1 MKARSL
7 PLPQKLP
14 HGRLARGKAPAA
26 ARGTEGMDKILT
38 DELHPPEFMRPP
50 FIQFKR
56 GSNPFK
62 GFCMHSTVRIR
73 FFTVLISALLLGWNR
88 TAAAG
93 DGALKI
99 RGVLPWHNFLCGP
112 SAWNEAD
119 YRAYLDR
126 MKELDLNF
134 IGFHCYT
141 GGAERYATYVE
152 PMIRIAYR
160 NVLPEAGF
168 DTGMTARWGYRPL
181 AFGDFAFETGNLFPG
196 GRDFFGADCAV
207 DARSNEERYQKAQ
220 ALMKRVLVM
229 AHERDIRFAM
239 GFEFGVYPPEFA
251 SIVPRGYNIP
261 GTMLPDPTHPCSMEV
276 LRITLDNV
284 LQAYPGVD
292 CIWLW
297 LHEHTGFIQKA
308 GISGEFKRRYET
320 LTPLFADSGSEDA
333 VFTGVWSLLYVQAA
347 RDYLS
352 RVAPA
357 VKLIVGGWG
366 GGNQLPAVL
375 TGLDRA
381 LPKDVI
387 FTCLNPDQG
396 LKPQLSILEDIAK
409 NREVW
414 AVPWLE
420 SDANLWHPQPRVSLL
435 RDHVTLAARQNLAGV
450 VAIHWRTRET
460 DLNLEAFAEFADD
473 PQAPRSV
480 EDFYRKECE
489 SRYGPEAGRVLAPFE
504 IQMDREQWFRPLESP
519 EYYPYTP
526 QWGRM
531 PPELAARLNGLL
543 AMIRPLQ
550 DDASDSSHR
559 DNLLRLSSNL
569 RFALLLDEA
578 GRRMEPAYRLKER
591 WFTETLPEDERTGK
605 ISRASEDI
613 KKAPIEELFDTFRG
627 RTLSR
632 GELGVLSS
640 VNQRLWLQYR
650 ELTEFLAGPP
660 AGN

>member
-1 MKARSL
+1 MNSTLR
-7 PLPQKLP
+7 
-14 HGRLARGKAPAA
+14 
-26 ARGTEGMDKILT
+26 
-38 DELHPPEFMRPP
+38 
-50 FIQFKR
+50 KR
-56 GSNPFK
+56 YF
-62 GFCMHSTVRIR
+62 V
-73 FFTVLISALLLGWNR
+73 VLLSVLLLGWSR
-88 TAAAG
+88 TARTG
-93 DGALKI
+93 DGAFKI

-181 AFGDFAFETGNLFPG
+181 AFKEFAFGTGGLFPG

-220 ALMKRVLVM
+220 ALMRRVLDM
-229 AHERDIRFAM
+229 AHERNIRFAM

-261 GTMLPDPTHPCSMEV
+261 GTMLPDPTHPCSAEI
-276 LRITLDNV
+276 LRITIDDV
-284 LQAYPGVD
+284 LHAYPGVD
-292 CIWLW
+292 YIWLW

-308 GISGEFKRRYET
+308 GISGEFKKRYEA
-320 LTPLFADSGSEDA
+320 LSPFFADSGNGEA
-333 VFTGVWSLLYVQAA
+333 IFTGVWSLLYVQAA
-347 RDYLS
+347 RDVLS

-375 TGLDRA
+375 EGLDRA

-387 FTCLNPDQG
+387 FSCLNPDQG
-396 LKPQLSILEDIAK
+396 LKPQISILEDIAK

-414 AVPWLE
+414 TVPWLE
-420 SDANLWHPQPRVSLL
+420 SDANLWHLQPRVALL

-460 DLNLEAFAEFADD
+460 KLNLEAFAEFADD
-473 PQAPRSV
+473 PYAPASV
-480 EDFYRKECE
+480 EDIYRKGCE
-489 SRYGPEAGRVLAPFE
+489 SRYGRKAGRILAPME
-504 IQMDREQWFRPLESP
+504 IQMDREQWMGPLESP

-531 PPELAARLNGLL
+531 SPELSVRLNALL
-543 AMIRPLQ
+543 AKIRPLQ
-550 DDASDSSHR
+550 DIATDSIHL
-559 DNLLRLSSNL
+559 DNLRWLSSNL
-569 RFALLLDEA
+569 RFTSLLDEA

-591 WFTETLPEDERTGK
+591 WFTGVFSKDERAGE
-605 ISRASEDI
+605 ILRASEEI
-613 KKAPIEELFDTFRG
+613 KKVPIGELFAAFKG

-632 GELGVLSS
+632 GELGMLCS

-650 ELTEFLAGPP
+650 ELMEFLAGPP
-660 AGN
+660 VGN